1 MARAAGIALA
11 ITGVLVAAGLLPSL
25 ISSTV
30 YTTGSEEGVRD
41 DMKTMMKDDNPS
53 NDNNMAMSDS
63 SSKNSMDMP
72 DDSIAS
78 VGASDESNPIDPDH
92 NGRSEESMSND
103 HDNGQTEIMDM
114 E

>member
-1 MARAAGIALA
+1 
-11 ITGVLVAAGLLPSL
+11 
-25 ISSTV
+25 
-30 YTTGSEEGVRD
+30 
-41 DMKTMMKDDNPS
+41 
-53 NDNNMAMSDS
+53 MAMSDS
-63 SSKNSMDMP
+63 SSKDSMDMP

-114 E
+114 NNVAVHGSEIDNFKIKASNPQKERAIEF